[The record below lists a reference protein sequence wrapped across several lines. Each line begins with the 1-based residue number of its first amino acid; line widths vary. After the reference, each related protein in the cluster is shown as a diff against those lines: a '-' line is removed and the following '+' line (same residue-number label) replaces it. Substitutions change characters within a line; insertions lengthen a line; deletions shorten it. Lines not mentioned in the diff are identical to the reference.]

1 MKKIVKEA
9 ARVSSNLFNADIK
22 RVLKNDCRKE
32 HTIKAKRML
41 IYYLYNFVE
50 ISHNQMKL
58 HIKGL
63 DHATSIYHCT
73 EFNKDLEESD
83 FIAMNFAHFMGEMKA
98 FSIYGEEFE
107 QKKKELEIL
116 KREIINLKK

>member
-9 ARVSSNLFNADIK
+9 ARVSANLWDADIN
-22 RVLKNDCRKE
+22 RVLGNDCRKDY
-32 HTIKAKRML
+32 TIKAKRML

-50 ISHNQMKL
+50 ISHNKMKMY
-58 HIKGL
+58 IKNL
-63 DHATSIYHCT
+63 DHATSIYHCRK
-73 EFNKDLEESD
+73 FNEDLLESEMITMK
-83 FIAMNFAHFMGEMKA
+83 FGHFMGEMKA

-116 KREIINLKK
+116 KRELINLKK

>member
-1 MKKIVKEA
+1 MIKIVKEA
-9 ARVSSNLFNADIK
+9 ARVSSNLWKADIE
-22 RVLKNDCRKE
+22 RVLQNDCRKGK
-32 HTIKAKRML
+32 TIKAKRML

-58 HIKGL
+58 YVKDL
-63 DHATSIYHCT
+63 DHATSIYHCRK
-73 EFNKDLEESD
+73 FNQDLEECD
-83 FIAMNFAHFMGEMKA
+83 MIAIKFGHFMGEMRA

>member
-9 ARVSSNLFNADIK
+9 ARISSNLWNADLK
-22 RVLKNDCRKE
+22 RVLGNDCRKDN
-32 HTIKAKRML
+32 TVKAKRML

-58 HIKGL
+58 YIKNL
-63 DHATSIYHCT
+63 NHATSIYHCNK
-73 EFNKDLEESD
+73 FNDDLLESEIITMK
-83 FIAMNFAHFMGEMKA
+83 FGHFMGEMRA

>member
-1 MKKIVKEA
+1 
-9 ARVSSNLFNADIK
+9 
-22 RVLKNDCRKE
+22 
-32 HTIKAKRML
+32 ML

-50 ISHNQMKL
+50 ISHNKMKL
-58 HIKGL
+58 YIKNL
-63 DHATSIYHCT
+63 DHATSIYHCKK
-73 EFNKDLEESD
+73 FNDDLLESEMITMK
-83 FIAMNFAHFMGEMKA
+83 FGFFMGEMRA